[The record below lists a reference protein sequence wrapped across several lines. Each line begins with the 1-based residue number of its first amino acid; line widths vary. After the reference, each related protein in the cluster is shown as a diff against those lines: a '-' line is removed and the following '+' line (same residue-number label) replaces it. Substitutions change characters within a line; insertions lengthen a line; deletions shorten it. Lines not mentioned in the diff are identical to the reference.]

1 MKGGGIDFHEN
12 EMIDSS
18 SAVIRNDHMV
28 CIWGSHFV
36 CMFLGCCLEYGMTGM
51 KAAAHAAEYSWE
63 MLIVHFM
70 EMSKLCR
77 EISNAQRVNK

>member
-18 SAVIRNDHMV
+18 SAVIRTDHMV
-28 CIWGSHFV
+28 CIRGPHFV
-36 CMFLGCCLEYGMTGM
+36 CMFFGWCFEYVMTDM
-51 KAAAHAAEYSWE
+51 KTATQAAEYSSE

-70 EMSKLCR
+70 
-77 EISNAQRVNK
+77 